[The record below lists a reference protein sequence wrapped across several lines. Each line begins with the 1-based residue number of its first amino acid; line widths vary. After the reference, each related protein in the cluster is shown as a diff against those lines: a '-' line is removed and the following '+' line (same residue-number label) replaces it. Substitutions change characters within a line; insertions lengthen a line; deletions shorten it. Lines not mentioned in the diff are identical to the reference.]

1 MKLIIKKEHFDTDN
15 IKFKNNKTGIKLMY
29 GVNNVYTIGIP
40 LKIKYEK
47 IIVKECII
55 FLNIDEE
62 YFTILK
68 KIDDTFKNKINNYVS
83 FLHKNG
89 ILKIKKHSNF
99 SLIEN
104 KDILIS
110 INCIKPYK
118 DNNYVQIFTI

>member
-47 IIVKECII
+47 IIVKDCII
-55 FLNIDEE
+55 FLNIDVDC
-62 YFTILK
+62 FNILR
-68 KIDDTFKNKINNYVS
+68 KIDELFRNKINNYMT
-83 FLHKNG
+83 FLHKDKM
-89 ILKIKKHSNF
+89 LKIKKHSNF
-99 SLIEN
+99 SLN
-104 KDILIS
+104 DASDILIS

-118 DNNYVQIFTI
+118 EKNYVQIFSI

>member
-1 MKLIIKKEHFDTDN
+1 MRLIIKKEHFDTDN

-29 GVNNVYTIGIP
+29 DVNNVYMIGIP
-40 LKIKYEK
+40 LKIKYER

-62 YFTILK
+62 YFTILR
-68 KIDDTFKNKINNYVS
+68 KIDDVFKNKINNYVS
-83 FLHKNG
+83 FLQKNR

>member
-1 MKLIIKKEHFDTDN
+1 MRLIIKKENFDTDN

-29 GVNNVYTIGIP
+29 DVNNVYMIGIP

-62 YFTILK
+62 YFTILR
-68 KIDDTFKNKINNYVS
+68 KIDDVFKNKINNYVS
-83 FLHKNG
+83 FLHKNR

-99 SLIEN
+99 SLTEN

-110 INCIKPYK
+110 INCIKPYQE
-118 DNNYVQIFTI
+118 NNYVQIFTI

>member
-1 MKLIIKKEHFDTDN
+1 MRLIIKKEHFDTDN

-29 GVNNVYTIGIP
+29 DVNNVYMIGIP
-40 LKIKYEK
+40 LKIKYER
-47 IIVKECII
+47 IVVKECII

-62 YFTILK
+62 YFTILR
-68 KIDDTFKNKINNYVS
+68 KIDDVFKNKINNYVS
-83 FLHKNG
+83 FLHKNR

>member
-1 MKLIIKKEHFDTDN
+1 MRLIIKKEHFDTDN

-29 GVNNVYTIGIP
+29 DVNNVYMIGIP

-62 YFTILK
+62 NFTILR
-68 KIDDTFKNKINNYVS
+68 KIDEVFKNKINNYVS
-83 FLHKNG
+83 FLHKNK

-118 DNNYVQIFTI
+118 DSNYVQIFTI